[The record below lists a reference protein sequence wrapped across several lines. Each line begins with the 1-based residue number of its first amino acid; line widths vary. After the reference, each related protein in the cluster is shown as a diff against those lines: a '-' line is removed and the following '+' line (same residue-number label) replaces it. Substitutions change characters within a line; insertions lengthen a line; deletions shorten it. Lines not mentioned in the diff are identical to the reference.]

1 MTAMQTSLP
10 LLIVRPSILNPVMH
24 FSTQP
29 LTGEKKCP
37 TSHTFA
43 LHISFHL
50 PKCWCHPS
58 TKTPSSLLIIIMS
71 QHLAW
76 SSLNDMIHSISSHDL
91 FDPLIL
97 TLLVLHHRL
106 GPSVPSLAQASPPRG
121 PSLQSLV
128 LPFLHCNR
136 SIKPS
141 LVLIFTTL
149 VTWLHVMTHMQWV
162 PSSHYMSIASTL
174 SHFSSMAHVAH
185 TIVFVWTNLNIN
197 TY

>member
-1 MTAMQTSLP
+1 MTDMQTSLP

-29 LTGEKKCP
+29 LTGEIKCP

-43 LHISFHL
+43 LRIPFHL
-50 PKCWCHPS
+50 PKYWCHTS
-58 TKTPSSLLIIIMS
+58 TKLLLIIIMS

-76 SSLNDMIHSISSHDL
+76 SFLNDMIHSISSYDL
-91 FDPLIL
+91 FGPSIL
-97 TLLVLHHRL
+97 TLLALHRCL
-106 GPSVPSLAQASPPRG
+106 GPSAPNLAQASPPRG

-149 VTWLHVMTHMQWV
+149 VTWLHVMTHMQWA
-162 PSSHYMSIASTL
+162 PS
-174 SHFSSMAHVAH
+174 HVD
-185 TIVFVWTNLNIN
+185 
-197 TY
+197 